1 MQEGQHGSA
10 ENVASTFK
18 PLCEGMC
25 TGTVAAQQFL
35 MEHFLKNAS
44 PNKYLLFERDHKKQ
58 RQRKRE
64 LPQRE
69 LVKWGHTGGHHQGP
83 RLSEATTADGM
94 VLITDS
100 PPTSDRLG

>member
-1 MQEGQHGSA
+1 
-10 ENVASTFK
+10 
-18 PLCEGMC
+18 MC

-35 MEHFLKNAS
+35 MEHFLKNAL
-44 PNKYLLFERDHKKQ
+44 PNKYILFERDHKKQ
-58 RQRKRE
+58 RQRKHE

-69 LVKWGHTGGHHQGP
+69 AVKWGHTGGHHQGP

-100 PPTSDRLG
+100 PPASDRLVGHTVPICLCILVRHTG